1 VACILM
7 VIDHSYPQFG
17 KIRANLSLVVYPIQK
32 IVDFPITTMHKI
44 GGYFVTQ
51 KRLLAENQWL
61 QQEHLIQQG
70 RLQKL
75 AALETENQ
83 HLRQLMQSA
92 SHIEE
97 NLLIANIINIDPDPF
112 THQVMINKGIGDNV
126 HPGQTII
133 DSEGIMGTVI
143 SVNDLESRAI
153 LITDGSHAVP
163 VENVRNGLRAI
174 AVGTGGESLEL
185 RHVPKTTD
193 IAVGDIM
200 VTSGLGGRY
209 PVGFPVGKVKE
220 VKYDPGKPF
229 AKIIVTP
236 SAKLDRSRHIL
247 LIQNV
252 EPSSKG
258 IADEKQ

>member
-1 VACILM
+1 M

-17 KIRANLSLVVYPIQK
+17 KIRSNLSLLVYPIQK
-32 IVDFPITTMHKI
+32 IVDFPITTAHRI

-61 QQEHLIQQG
+61 QQEHLLQQG

-75 AALETENQ
+75 AALETENEQ
-83 HLRQLMQSA
+83 LRQLMQSG
-92 SHIEE
+92 SQIDD
-97 NLLIANIINIDPDPF
+97 NLLVANIINIDPDPF
-112 THQVMINKGIGDNV
+112 THQVMINKGLTDNV
-126 HPGQTII
+126 YPGQTII

-143 SVNDLESRAI
+143 SSNDIESRAI

-174 AVGTGGESLEL
+174 AVGTGGECLEL

-193 IAVGDIM
+193 IVAGDIM
-200 VTSGLGGRY
+200 ITSGLGGRY

-220 VKYDPGKPF
+220 VKRDPGKPF
-229 AKIIVTP
+229 ATIVLIP
-236 SAKLDRSRHIL
+236 SARLDRSRHIL

-252 EPSSKG
+252 GASSK
-258 IADEKQ
+258 DNFSEK